1 MDNLESNISISD
13 STADGLRS
21 DPYLRDAIALPKFE
35 PESLDEYNARRLAQC
50 KEKLRALL
58 FGMFTDPQKL
68 PRQQEGRKTHRE
80 PLPKT
85 RRAQNSS

>member
-58 FGMFTDPQKL
+58 FGMFTQTGTDIKFFDQDIEEVFMGGHTARVQGK
-68 PRQQEGRKTHRE
+68 
-80 PLPKT
+80 
-85 RRAQNSS
+85 